1 MITSERLSRKK
12 GVYEASLLVDSVDGM
27 FDSVSF
33 GMVTRNGEALNL
45 YMTLTPYGLIHTYDG
60 VDKEDVDEVVSL
72 LSDKLA
78 KKVGLTFEERV
89 EPEITEPLLDEPA
102 EAEAPAKEVVSE
114 TAESTE
120 ENTGEGGEAVKESVS
135 ADEVGSVEDVL
146 GDIVEPQNEEQ

>member
-33 GMVTRNGEALNL
+33 GMVTRNGEALDL
-45 YMTLTPYGLIHTYDG
+45 YMTLTPYGLVHTYDR

-72 LSDKLA
+72 LSEKLA
-78 KKVGLTFEERV
+78 KKVGLTFE
-89 EPEITEPLLDEPA
+89 
-102 EAEAPAKEVVSE
+102 
-114 TAESTE
+114 
-120 ENTGEGGEAVKESVS
+120 ESVS
-135 ADEVGSVEDVL
+135 ADEVGSVEDIL

>member
-33 GMVTRNGEALNL
+33 GMVTRNGEALDL
-45 YMTLTPYGLIHTYDG
+45 YMTLTPYGLVHTYDG
-60 VDKEDVDEVVSL
+60 ADKEDVDEVVSL

-89 EPEITEPLLDEPA
+89 EPEMTEPLHEEPA
-102 EAEAPAKEVVSE
+102 EAETPTEEVSE
-114 TAESTE
+114 TAEPTE
-120 ENTGEGGEAVKESVS
+120 ENTEEGGEAVEESVS
-135 ADEVGSVEDVL
+135 ADEVGSVEDIL

>member
-1 MITSERLSRKK
+1 MITSEKLSKKK

-33 GMVTRNGEALNL
+33 GMVTRNGEALDL
-45 YMTLTPYGLIHTYDG
+45 YMTLTPYGLVHTYDG
-60 VDKEDVDEVVSL
+60 AYKEDVDEVVSL

-89 EPEITEPLLDEPA
+89 DPEITEPLHEEPA
-102 EAEAPAKEVVSE
+102 EAETPTEEASE
-114 TAESTE
+114 TAEPTE
-120 ENTGEGGEAVKESVS
+120 ENTEEDGEAVEESVS
-135 ADEVGSVEDVL
+135 TDEVGSAEDIL

>member
-12 GVYEASLLVDSVDGM
+12 GVYEASLLVDSVDGI

-33 GMVTRNGEALNL
+33 GMVTRNGEALDL
-45 YMTLTPYGLIHTYDG
+45 YMTLTPYGLVHTYDG

-89 EPEITEPLLDEPA
+89 EPEMTEPLHEEPA
-102 EAEAPAKEVVSE
+102 EAETPTEEASE
-114 TAESTE
+114 TAEPTE
-120 ENTGEGGEAVKESVS
+120 ENTGEGGEAVEESVS
-135 ADEVGSVEDVL
+135 ADEVGSVEDIL